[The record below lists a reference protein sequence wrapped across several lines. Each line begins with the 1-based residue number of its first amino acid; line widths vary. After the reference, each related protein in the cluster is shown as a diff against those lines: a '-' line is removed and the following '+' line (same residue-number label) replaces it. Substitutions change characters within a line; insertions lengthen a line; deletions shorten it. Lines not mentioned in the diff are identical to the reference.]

1 MHIEPQD
8 VVLLAGVAFA
18 SATDLRSTRI
28 PNVLTFPMMA
38 VGIGANLAA
47 GDPWRGVLGVAAAF
61 ALHFPLFAAGI
72 GRAGDAKLMMAVGAF
87 LGWAGVIETT
97 AWLAILYVPV
107 ALGVLALRGRLG
119 NLAATA
125 KYTAERA
132 AGRDPGEAPQ
142 ATWLVTGPIIA
153 VATALAWGTDWL
165 ERLV

>member
-72 GRAGDAKLMMAVGAF
+72 GRAGDAKLMMAVG
-87 LGWAGVIETT
+87 
-97 AWLAILYVPV
+97 
-107 ALGVLALRGRLG
+107 
-119 NLAATA
+119 
-125 KYTAERA
+125 
-132 AGRDPGEAPQ
+132 
-142 ATWLVTGPIIA
+142 
-153 VATALAWGTDWL
+153 
-165 ERLV
+165 